1 MDAHEPVLHPT
12 HTDPAQ
18 PTVLLVGPVDLAGA
32 RGERPAR
39 AARQCMEYAAWLL
52 EHPGATASM
61 MASALFVAEGTRR
74 SNMSRLRAW
83 LGAAADGERYLP
95 EAYSG
100 RIQLH
105 SGVTS
110 DWNRMQLL
118 TIGGVNRAAEDNLRA
133 VLQLVRGAPLA
144 DAAPGQWHWAE
155 ELRTDISSLVR
166 DVGLVLCDRGLAS
179 GDIDLARWAV
189 NRALVAAPEDE
200 RLLVARVRTE
210 HRAGNHSEVDRLA
223 LRLVRSARQLNID
236 LAEDTVTLL
245 QEVLEGRPRER
256 LG

>member
-1 MDAHEPVLHPT
+1 MDADEPVLHPNT
-12 HTDPAQ
+12 VDQ
-18 PTVLLVGPVDLAGA
+18 PTVLLLGPVGLVGA

-39 AARQCMEYAAWLL
+39 AARQCVEYAAWLL
-52 EHPGATASM
+52 EHPSATSRM
-61 MASALFVAEGTRR
+61 MAADLDVAEGTRR

-83 LGAAADGERYLP
+83 LGSTNDGERYLP

-105 SGVTS
+105 PEVTS
-110 DWNRMQLL
+110 DWNQLQLL
-118 TIGGVNRAAEDNLRA
+118 TIGGVNRVGEDNLRA

-155 ELRTDISSLVR
+155 ELRTDMSSLAR
-166 DVGLVLCDRGLAS
+166 DAGLVLCERALDRG
-179 GDIDLARWAV
+179 DVELARWAV

-200 RLLVARVRTE
+200 VLLVARVRTE
-210 HRAGNHSEVDRLA
+210 HRAGNGHEVERLA
-223 LRLVRSARQLNID
+223 LRLVRMARRLNIE
-236 LAEDTVTLL
+236 LADETVNLL
-245 QEVLEGRPRER
+245 QETMEGQPRR